1 MVKLL
6 TDVHTHSAFSHDGI
20 SSADEMMRTA
30 KENGLKYFGLL
41 EHMDYSD
48 GRILAWTDPQ
58 YFQAE
63 REMAKVITA
72 DSDMEILIG
81 AEFSQV
87 QSEDFFN
94 DPSPVKNE
102 PYFNAARATIEKYRP
117 DFVVNSVHSRP
128 FIENNSKPKAYER
141 YLREVLLSLDAPFEY
156 DIIAHL
162 GYCERYASYED
173 KKFYY
178 AEFKDLFDEI
188 FKKIIEK
195 GKILEVNGKSSEN
208 ADCAF
213 CPNEEI
219 LTAYFKAGG
228 RKVSYASDA
237 HDTSS
242 IMQNRDKV
250 VKTLKKIGFE
260 YLTVPVRGT
269 HIKVEI

>member
-1 MVKLL
+1 MAKFL

-20 SSADEMMRTA
+20 SSAEEMMQTA

-63 REMAKVITA
+63 RETAKRITA

-102 PYFNAARATIEKYRP
+102 PYFNAVREVIEKYRP

-128 FIENNSKPKAYER
+128 FIEKNPKPKAYER
-141 YLREVLLSLDAPFEY
+141 YLKEVLSTLDAPFEY
-156 DIIAHL
+156 DIVAHL
-162 GYCERYASYED
+162 GYCERYAPYED

-195 GKILEVNGKSSEN
+195 DKILEVNGKASEN
-208 ADCAF
+208 DDCEF

-242 IMQNRDKV
+242 ILQNREKV
-250 VKTLKKIGFE
+250 LKTLEKIGFE
-260 YLTVPVRGT
+260 YLTVPVRGK